1 MLVNRNLAPLA
12 AVGARERGA
21 RERRVSERGASE
33 RGARCVAGPVGGRS
47 VGDRGPG
54 ASSVAGLL
62 REGVREHGWRG
73 QGVPASRMRG
83 ADPTTHQKSS
93 WRVAEVARAGK
104 QGGVAAA
111 SDKLHLATFAIWGP
125 EITVPVGPG

>member
-1 MLVNRNLAPLA
+1 MARDDLLVNRNLAPLA

-104 QGGVAAA
+104 QGGVAPA
-111 SDKLHLATFAIWGP
+111 SAPIC
-125 EITVPVGPG
+125 I